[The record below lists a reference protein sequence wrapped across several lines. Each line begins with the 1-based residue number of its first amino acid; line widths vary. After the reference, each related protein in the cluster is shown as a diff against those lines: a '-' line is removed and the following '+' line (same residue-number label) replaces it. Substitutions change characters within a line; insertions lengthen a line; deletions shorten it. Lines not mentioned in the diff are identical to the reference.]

1 MRAVKIILCF
11 LILQTIIFSKSIEMD
26 KRVYYHYAQNLVQK
40 LETGFEIQR
49 VRGYCE
55 FTTGECLGSLF
66 ITDPKSLE
74 WGERNIGVLVKLNVD
89 LSNFKAKRYWDISFK
104 DDKLYFNKESDVML
118 KDSDKERI
126 KKIKKML
133 IIHNTIKNIAVSIDE
148 ADEIIRSSEDDY
160 LFGIE
165 ERRKIFSTYI
175 VIKIPEL
182 SYPYFY
188 VLDYENIDTE
198 VMWKEYTGRS
208 LDELN
213 KYLKQFI
220 AKNTDKEGK
229 IPQKKYNEF
238 MEKEIY
244 ETNFYSEL
252 TKEIF
257 ELEKDLGEKLHYN

>member
-1 MRAVKIILCF
+1 
-11 LILQTIIFSKSIEMD
+11 MD

-40 LETGFEIQR
+40 LETGFEIQK

-175 VIKIPEL
+175 VIKIL
-182 SYPYFY
+182 TF
-188 VLDYENIDTE
+188 T
-198 VMWKEYTGRS
+198 
-208 LDELN
+208 
-213 KYLKQFI
+213 
-220 AKNTDKEGK
+220 
-229 IPQKKYNEF
+229 F
-238 MEKEIY
+238 MY
-244 ETNFYSEL
+244 
-252 TKEIF
+252 
-257 ELEKDLGEKLHYN
+257 KLC

>member
-26 KRVYYHYAQNLVQK
+26 KIVYYHYARNLVQK

-66 ITDPKSLE
+66 IADPKSLE

-188 VLDYENIDTE
+188 VLDYENIDTA

-257 ELEKDLGEKLHYN
+257 ELKKDLGEKLHYN